1 MSAENNRRRIPWLG
15 CGIVVLVVACLG
27 TVVALGGFTTLL
39 AWIGAS
45 VEETRVPGV
54 STSGDPGNLTGNIP
68 FDAVV
73 QIWAI
78 VDCGT
83 GQLESWSG
91 SGSIVSKDGFILTN
105 AHVVLSDRYCNVE
118 DLVISM
124 TRAEDQPPVD
134 TYFADVYQADEGLD
148 IAVIRITRDI
158 NNNLIDANALNLPT
172 VGLGSSVDLRLGDP
186 VVIIGY
192 PGIGGETITLTRGDV
207 SGFTSENPY
216 GDRAFIKTSATIAGG
231 NSGGLAASADGQLIG
246 IPTQLGYGGE
256 DQYVDCRTLA
266 DTNRDGIIDELDSCV
281 PTGGFI
287 NALRPIRLALPL
299 LEAAQRG
306 EISITDT
313 SVPQSEIP
321 SGNTQ
326 FAFEDDF
333 SSDTGVWGTFNNDA
347 ASIAFNNSALQ
358 ITLKND
364 NWYAWSPAD
373 LNYSDVIISVDVRV
387 DNPAGDGDFG
397 IICRHQDT
405 DASNF
410 YGLEISEDGFYAI
423 WKFVN
428 DEQEYLQEWRE
439 SNAIPVGATTYI
451 LTAGCVGNQFAIA
464 VNGEVVAEAT
474 DDTFA
479 TGAIGLIAGTFENP
493 GFTVSFDNLLVSTV
507 E

>member
-1 MSAENNRRRIPWLG
+1 MEPKNPRRRLLLFSVG
-15 CGIVVLVVACLG
+15 AVLI
-27 TVVALGGFTTLL
+27 LL
-39 AWIGAS
+39 ACVCTGS
-45 VEETRVPGV
+45 VPDDPVAPTPF
-54 STSGDPGNLTGNIP
+54 TSSNNNNNDGNLVSDIP
-68 FDAVV
+68 FEAVV

-78 VDCGT
+78 VDCGS

-91 SGSIVSKDGFILTN
+91 SGSIVSPDGFIVTN

-118 DLVISM
+118 DLLISM
-124 TRAEDQPPVD
+124 TQAEDRPPVD
-134 TYFADVYQADEGLD
+134 TYYADVYQADEGLD
-148 IAVIRITRDI
+148 IAIIRITRDI
-158 NNNLIDANALNLPT
+158 NNDLIDNSTLNLPT
-172 VGLGSSVDLRLGDP
+172 VGLGSSAELRLGDP

-231 NSGGLAASADGQLIG
+231 NSGGLAATEDGQLIG

-266 DTNRDGIIDELDSCV
+266 DTNRDGIIDERDSCV

-306 EISITDT
+306 EITITDT
-313 SVPQSEIP
+313 SAPQAELP
-321 SGNTQ
+321 TGGTE

-333 SSDTGVWGTFNNDA
+333 SSDTGVWGTFSNDA
-347 ASIAFNNSALQ
+347 ASIQVSGGVLQ
-358 ITLKND
+358 FQVNND

-373 LNYSDVIISVDVRV
+373 LSYDDVIISVDVNV
-387 DNPAGDGDFG
+387 NSPAGDGDFG
-397 IICRHQDT
+397 IICRYQDT
-405 DASNF
+405 EASNF
-410 YGLEISEDGFYAI
+410 YGLEISEDGYYAI
-423 WKFVN
+423 WKYVN
-428 DEQEYLQEWRE
+428 DEFEVLTGWDQ
-439 SNAIPVGATTYI
+439 SNAIAVGASNYI
-451 LTAGCVGNQFAIA
+451 LTAGCVGNQLAIA
-464 VNGEVVAEAT
+464 VNGEIVAEAT

-479 TGAIGLIAGTFENP
+479 SGQIGLIAGTFESP
-493 GFTVSFDNLLVSTV
+493 GLQVNFDNFLVSTV